1 MFKFHPNVCFRI
13 RRYRLVNIH
22 FTGNLRRHV
31 ECPSQEADCGS
42 LQVILNQAFD
52 SLSGLRAYI
61 VDEHGS
67 LRRHINI
74 FVDGEKVID
83 RVHLTDIV
91 PDKAEVYVM
100 QALSGG

>member
-1 MFKFHPNVCFRI
+1 
-13 RRYRLVNIH
+13 
-22 FTGNLRRHV
+22 
-31 ECPSQEADCGS
+31 
-42 LQVILNQAFD
+42 
-52 SLSGLRAYI
+52 LSGLRAYI